1 MSLSVSWECM
11 KPGTFE
17 YADPRTLDELL
28 AILRDRG
35 DDAKILAGGQSLVPL
50 LNMRLAMPEVVVDIN
65 RVAGQDD
72 LKPGDRL
79 SIGMLVRQETVERDD
94 RLDKDFSLLRESIGW
109 VGHPQIRTR
118 GTVLGSLAHADPA
131 AELPVVFQALE
142 GEMEI
147 ASASGTRM
155 VPAEAFFT
163 HIMTTAIKPDEV
175 LVRAHLNSPPPNT
188 GTAFLEIAR
197 RHGDFA
203 VASVAVSL
211 TVDDGAITS
220 ARIAM
225 GGVGTTPL
233 RARQAEEFLVGHAA
247 ELDAF
252 AQAGRIAAGEAEPAS
267 DIHGSAEYRRE
278 LIRVLTRRALEKAAA
293 RLAGYAPGP
302 DA

>member
-1 MSLSVSWECM
+1 M

-17 YADPRTLDELL
+17 YADPADLGDLL
-28 AILRDRG
+28 ALLRERG

-50 LNMRLAMPEVVVDIN
+50 LNMRLAMPEVLVDIN
-65 RVAGQDD
+65 RVAAQDD
-72 LKPGDRL
+72 LKLEDRL

-94 RLDKDFSLLRESIGW
+94 RLEREYSLLREAIGW

-131 AELPVVFQALE
+131 AELPVVFQALD

-175 LVRAHLNSPPPNT
+175 LVRAHLNRPLANT

-211 TVDDGAITS
+211 TVDDGAITG

-225 GGVGTTPL
+225 GGVSSTPL
-233 RARQAEEFLVGHAA
+233 RARLAEEFLAGQVAG
-247 ELDAF
+247 LDAF
-252 AQAGRIAAGEAEPAS
+252 GEAGRIASGEAEPVS

-278 LIRVLTRRALEKAAA
+278 LIRVLTQRAFEKAAE
-293 RLAGYAPGP
+293 RLAGQGS